1 MQELIADLQKMRFDF
16 EIVLEQQRGMM
27 ELPFSGMDKSSS
39 AVCELFIQGKCSKE
53 EMCPFR
59 HLCGDKTI
67 VCKHWLRGLC
77 KKGDQCEFL
86 HEYDEAKMPRCYF
99 YSKFGE
105 CNKQECPFLHIDS
118 QIKIH
123 DCPWYDRGFCKH
135 GPLCKNKHTRKI
147 MCVNYSAG
155 FCPEGTACKLSHP
168 IKEFTEW
175 NSDLSKFHSPSRSRS
190 CAGPPTRPNHTGT
203 KSWPPHIPL
212 VLEIQLN
219 ILDLQRV

>member
-1 MQELIADLQKMRFDF
+1 MFN
-16 EIVLEQQRGMM
+16 V
-27 ELPFSGMDKSSS
+27 S
-39 AVCELFIQGKCSKE
+39 AVCELFIKE
-53 EMCPFR
+53 QTCPFR
-59 HLCGDKTI
+59 HMCGDKTI

-118 QIKIH
+118 QIKIQ

-168 IKEFTEW
+168 IKEFTDW
-175 NSDLSKFHSPSRSRS
+175 NSELGDNK
-190 CAGPPTRPNHTGT
+190 
-203 KSWPPHIPL
+203 
-212 VLEIQLN
+212 
-219 ILDLQRV
+219 